1 MYRFNKLTD
10 KVAKLTLDSY
20 KKENSEIIFA
30 EAKLI
35 KSSENILSI
44 YGVLVSDKYSMIGK
58 LIKNSDGKFEYDKNF
73 KFNPEE
79 FPVVRIDIPLV
90 EEIEINGKKL
100 KASMTENYI
109 AKRLLE
115 DVGENGCFEGSI
127 DLGHG
132 NESIHKIR
140 EKLALGDSEAI
151 QKSIKRL
158 EGAFYEITKI
168 DECGIVTD
176 EIIVSVSGSGSE
188 NSYQSKGKTYQKPE
202 TEEEKLVARSNYV
215 KRFLSDNWDSSVD
228 MGAVTFNSC
237 LTMFEGRKSSIGKDG
252 QTMLLGILSEILRT
266 HKP

>member
-30 EAKLI
+30 EAKLV

-79 FPVVRIDIPLV
+79 FPVVKIDIPLV

-127 DLGHG
+127 DLAHG

-176 EIIVSVSGSGSE
+176 EIIASVSGSGNE

-215 KRFLSDNWDSSVD
+215 KRFLSDNWDLSVD
-228 MGAVTFNSC
+228 MNTVTFDSC